1 MKFVIYGAGFRGKKV
16 LRYLSSECIDAFI
29 DSNEQVQGNEIDG
42 IKVISLEEYT
52 NNYFSDY
59 IIVSP
64 VDNEKICQKLD
75 ENGIYQ
81 YSDLSTLPSEFAGY
95 GCVDKDLLYE
105 NLFSRIEQK
114 GEIYGLT
121 AFSLWVQEV
130 LFERYGKQYRIVPEV
145 NCSIGKVLWARN
157 RNIKLAEFDEIS
169 NCLVA
174 FWDNTIT
181 RTPCKK
187 TDLFYA
193 SSKNKCYYNQR
204 ILELKNR
211 YVGKRCFIV
220 ATGPSLKEEY
230 LDTLNRNDEFTMSVN
245 RIYEANMD
253 WKPTFYVCMDS
264 FLISRS
270 KDKIIDYPAD
280 FKFIGDSDV
289 NFWDNEQ
296 SNLYKLH
303 VVCND
308 KFETDTLFSEDVAQC
323 AFGGLTVVYTCIQI
337 AVYMGFKE
345 IFLLGVD
352 CDYKGKLHFY
362 NSDKLEK
369 KMINHNEDGMIKCYR
384 SAKKY
389 ADEHGIKIFNATRG
403 GALEVFPRV
412 DFDSLFE

>member
-1 MKFVIYGAGFRGKKV
+1 M
-16 LRYLSSECIDAFI
+16 
-29 DSNEQVQGNEIDG
+29 
-42 IKVISLEEYT
+42 
-52 NNYFSDY
+52 
-59 IIVSP
+59 
-64 VDNEKICQKLD
+64 
-75 ENGIYQ
+75 
-81 YSDLSTLPSEFAGY
+81 
-95 GCVDKDLLYE
+95 
-105 NLFSRIEQK
+105 
-114 GEIYGLT
+114 
-121 AFSLWVQEV
+121 
-130 LFERYGKQYRIVPEV
+130 
-145 NCSIGKVLWARN
+145 
-157 RNIKLAEFDEIS
+157 AEFDEIS

-187 TDLFYA
+187 MDLFYA

-220 ATGPSLKEEY
+220 ATGPSLKEKY
-230 LDTLNRNDEFTMSVN
+230 LDVLNRNDEFTMSVN

-253 WKPTFYVCMDS
+253 WKPIFYVCTDS

-280 FKFIGDSDV
+280 FKFIGDSYV

-296 SNLYKLH
+296 SNFYKLH
-303 VVCND
+303 VVNND

-323 AFGGLTVVYTCIQI
+323 AFGGFTVVYTCIQI

-369 KMINHNEDGMIKCYR
+369 KMSNHNEDGMIKCYR